1 MGYEWKVTELSE
13 KKVEIMLN
21 FTNALEVSQGDEQD
35 MLSINFT
42 DPALFTAKAT
52 GKSLSVDSTNISMS
66 IPRQMPNDGAT

>member
-35 MLSINFT
+35 IL
-42 DPALFTAKAT
+42 
-52 GKSLSVDSTNISMS
+52 
-66 IPRQMPNDGAT
+66 